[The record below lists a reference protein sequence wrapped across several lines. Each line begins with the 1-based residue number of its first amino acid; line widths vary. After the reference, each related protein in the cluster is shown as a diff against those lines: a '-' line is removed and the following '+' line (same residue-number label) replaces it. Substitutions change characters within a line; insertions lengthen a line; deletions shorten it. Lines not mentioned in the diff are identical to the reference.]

1 VTAPRRRRR
10 AWTRPRELGVTL
22 PDVVIAPELA
32 VLALLDQAVR
42 ISADALLVAQPAL
55 IGDPPPWR
63 LSPELVAARRL
74 LDCAMRLANA
84 TANYRR
90 CVLPAAYA
98 GPHDDDDERVF

>member
-1 VTAPRRRRR
+1 VTAPRGPRR

-22 PDVVIAPELA
+22 PDIILAPELA

-42 ISADALLVAQPAL
+42 ISADALLVAHPAL
-55 IGDPPPWR
+55 IGEPPPWR

-74 LDCAMRLANA
+74 LKCAMRLACA

-90 CVLPAAYA
+90 CVLPAGYA
-98 GPHDDDDERVF
+98 RPDDDDDERSF

>member
-1 VTAPRRRRR
+1 MTARRRARR

-22 PDVVIAPELA
+22 PDVVLAPELA

-42 ISADALLVAQPAL
+42 ISADALLVAHPAL
-55 IGDPPPWR
+55 IGEPPPWR

-84 TANYRR
+84 TAHYRR
-90 CVLPAAYA
+90 CVLPAPSAA
-98 GPHDDDDERVF
+98 PDDDERAF